1 MDVPMRRRQFI
12 KYSITAG
19 SGALLFGK
27 TLPVLGSQ
35 PDAVIV
41 TGGEPVALL
50 LTALQNYGGI
60 HRFITKGD
68 VVVIKPNMGWDRAP
82 EFAANTNPV
91 LVAELTKIC
100 LEAGAAKVKI
110 FDRTCNNPQRCYQS
124 SQIETATKK
133 MGAEVEQI
141 RDFKFKKISL
151 PDGKILKEW
160 PVYQD
165 YLEADKI
172 INVPIAKHHSLP
184 QVSLGL
190 KNLMGVLG
198 GNRGEIHNSFR
209 QKLIDISAHILP
221 TLTIIDAYRILL
233 RNGPSGGNLNDVKLA
248 KTLIISSCA
257 VSADVLGLELF
268 QLDVKNVSYI
278 QEAIER
284 GLNKTEISK
293 LDVKRINLS

>member
-1 MDVPMRRRQFI
+1 MRRREFL

-19 SGALLFGK
+19 SGVLLLGK
-27 TLPVLGSQ
+27 PLPLLGSE

-41 TGGEPVALL
+41 TGGEPVNLL
-50 LTALQNYGGI
+50 MTALQNYGGI
-60 HRFITKGD
+60 QRFIAKGD
-68 VVVIKPNMGWDRAP
+68 VVVLKPNIGWDRAP
-82 EFAANTNPV
+82 EFAADTNPT
-91 LVAELTKIC
+91 LVAELTKVC

-110 FDRTCNNPQRCYQS
+110 FDRSCNNPQRCYQN
-124 SQIETATKK
+124 SQIETAAKK
-133 MGAEVEQI
+133 MGAEVEQV
-141 RDFKFKKISL
+141 RDFKFKKIAL
-151 PDGKILKEW
+151 PEGKILKEW
-160 PVYQD
+160 LIYKD

-184 QVSLGL
+184 QASLGL
-190 KNLMGVLG
+190 KNLMGVMG

-209 QKLIDISAHILP
+209 QKLIDIDAQILP

-257 VSADVLGLELF
+257 ITADVLALELF
-268 QLDVKNVSYI
+268 QLQVKNVGHI

-284 GLNKTEISK
+284 GLNKFDINK
-293 LDVKRINLS
+293 LNVKRINLS